1 MLVPFRSSEKACEA
15 VSAVFR
21 SGITPS
27 ALEFMERDAIDWT
40 MKFTDI
46 SVPIEDDIQ
55 AHLLVEVD
63 GNDMD
68 LLFKDCERIAS
79 VMEEYGCGEILFAD
93 LGQSKRP
100 IVAFTQSCRRG
111 RKK

>member
-21 SGITPS
+21 AGITPS

-40 MKFTDI
+40 MKFTGY
-46 SVPIEDDIQ
+46 SVPVEDDIQ

-68 LLFKDCERIAS
+68 VLFKDYWRALQQLWRS
-79 VMEEYGCGEILFAD
+79 MAVV
-93 LGQSKRP
+93 K
-100 IVAFTQSCRRG
+100 SCLQTR
-111 RKK
+111 